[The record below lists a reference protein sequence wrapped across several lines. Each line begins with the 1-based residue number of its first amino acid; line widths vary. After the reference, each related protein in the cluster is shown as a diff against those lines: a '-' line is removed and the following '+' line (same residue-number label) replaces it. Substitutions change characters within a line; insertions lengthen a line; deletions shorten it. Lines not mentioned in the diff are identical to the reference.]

1 MVSLRGW
8 PRPTTWTVLLVLLL
22 GVGLI
27 SVDIYVLRQM
37 QAELLDRKSG
47 GSKEGQVGSGERS
60 TQPVAWVNGKN
71 MKTGYLSHVIEVLD
85 RLGYKIVTGNQTLNC
100 GWDVLWNHEYPFNLK
115 MIKPHIAHL
124 RQHQKVN
131 HVPGSG
137 YYTSKVSL
145 ATANVSD
152 GIPPAFKLPEKR
164 EDFEAF
170 AKAHSDFL
178 WVQKSNKHRGIQI
191 RKVSELDLDQKDS
204 FVQQYISNPLLI
216 DKRKFDIGIYTV
228 ITSILPLRVYI
239 YEGDALLRFCPQN
252 YHPFDEKVPDKYVV
266 GDDYT
271 PTWEMPSLKKY
282 YVDQSMTFRESLNA
296 YLQAQ
301 GKDPEKIWSGIRE
314 TIRQVFESQQHDM
327 AVALKKHKFKHGFFE
342 LSRFDF
348 VVDSELRP
356 YLMEANMSPN
366 LSSGHF
372 KPNKLLYEQ
381 VLFNIFSL
389 VGVARHV
396 HGHLPREDLHNNDI
410 IDMQVSDRDLRV
422 LGNECVEGGDCFQ
435 NCKAMLKCR
444 LCEQCILEEDRAEL
458 VQAYL
463 EHVSKGAMRR
473 ILPSRTIRFPK
484 IALTQIDRLQ
494 TIWFDRKCKLDSA
507 WCH

>member
-8 PRPTTWTVLLVLLL
+8 PRPTTWTVLLALLL
-22 GVGLI
+22 GVGLL

-37 QAELLDRKSG
+37 QTDFLQRS
-47 GSKEGQVGSGERS
+47 SKENGGQAGPEERS
-60 TQPVAWVNGKN
+60 GRPIAWVNGKN

-85 RLGYKIVTGNQTLNC
+85 RLGYKIVTGNQSLNS

-124 RQHQKVN
+124 RRHQKVN

-152 GIPPAFKLPEKR
+152 GIPAAFKLPEKR
-164 EDFEAF
+164 ADFEAF
-170 AKAHSDFL
+170 AKSHPDFL
-178 WVQKSNKHRGIQI
+178 WVQKSNKHRGIRI
-191 RKVSELDLDQKDS
+191 RKVSQLDLGQNDS
-204 FVQQYISNPLLI
+204 FVQKYISDPLLI

-228 ITSILPLRVYI
+228 VTSILPLRVYI

-282 YVDQSMTFRESLNA
+282 YVGQSMTFRQSLNA

-348 VVDSELRP
+348 VVDSELKP

-389 VGVARHV
+389 VGIARHV
-396 HGHLPREDLHNNDI
+396 NGHLPRESLHNSDI
-410 IDMQVSDRDLRV
+410 LYMQVSDRDLRV
-422 LGNECVEGGDCFQ
+422 LGNECVEGGECFQ

-444 LCEQCILEEDRAEL
+444 LCEQCILEDDRADL

-463 EHVSKGAMRR
+463 EHISKGTMRR
-473 ILPSRTIRFPK
+473 ILPSTTIRFPK

>member
-8 PRPTTWTVLLVLLL
+8 PRPTTWTVLLALLL
-22 GVGLI
+22 GVGLL

-37 QAELLDRKSG
+37 QTDFLQRS
-47 GSKEGQVGSGERS
+47 SKENGGQAGPEERS
-60 TQPVAWVNGKN
+60 GRPIAWVNGKN

-85 RLGYKIVTGNQTLNC
+85 RLGYKIVTGNQSLNS

-124 RQHQKVN
+124 RRHQKVN

-152 GIPPAFKLPEKR
+152 GIPAAFKLPEKR
-164 EDFEAF
+164 ADFEAF
-170 AKAHSDFL
+170 AKSHPDFL
-178 WVQKSNKHRGIQI
+178 WVQKSNKHRGIRI
-191 RKVSELDLDQKDS
+191 RKVSQLDLGQNDS
-204 FVQQYISNPLLI
+204 FVQKYISDPLLI

-228 ITSILPLRVYI
+228 VTSILPLRVYI

-282 YVDQSMTFRESLNA
+282 YVGQSMTFRQSLNA

-301 GKDPEKIWSGIRE
+301 GKDPEKIC
-314 TIRQVFESQQHDM
+314 
-327 AVALKKHKFKHGFFE
+327 GFFE

-348 VVDSELRP
+348 VVDSELKP

-389 VGVARHV
+389 VGIARHV
-396 HGHLPREDLHNNDI
+396 NGHLPRESLHNSDI
-410 IDMQVSDRDLRV
+410 LYMQVSDRDLRV
-422 LGNECVEGGDCFQ
+422 LGNECVEGGECFQ

-444 LCEQCILEEDRAEL
+444 LCEQCILEDDRADL

-463 EHVSKGAMRR
+463 EHISKGTMRR
-473 ILPSRTIRFPK
+473 ILPSTTIRFPK